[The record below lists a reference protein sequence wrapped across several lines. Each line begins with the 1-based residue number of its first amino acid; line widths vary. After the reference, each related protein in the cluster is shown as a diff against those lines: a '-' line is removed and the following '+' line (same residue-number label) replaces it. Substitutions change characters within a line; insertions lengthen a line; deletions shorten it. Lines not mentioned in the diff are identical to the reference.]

1 MANIKKLR
9 REPVVIDIGDGVE
22 RTLRYT
28 LNSFA
33 LIEEKYGTIDK
44 AMEAL
49 KSGSI
54 AAVRFAL
61 WAGLIHEDENLT
73 EHYVGNQI
81 DLSNLEDLA
90 EKMNKAM
97 MGDLPQDD
105 EVVNPN

>member
-49 KSGSI
+49 RSGSV

-61 WAGLIHEDENLT
+61 WAGLVHEDENLS
-73 EHYVGNQI
+73 EHYVGSQI
-81 DLSNLEDLA
+81 DLSDLEDLA

-97 MGDLPQDD
+97 MGDLPQD

>member
-9 REPVVIDIGDGVE
+9 REPVIVDIGDGVE
-22 RTLRYT
+22 RKLRYT

-54 AAVRFAL
+54 AAIRFVL
-61 WAGLIHEDENLT
+61 WAGLIHEDENLS
-73 EHYVGNQI
+73 EHYVGSQI
-81 DLSNLEDLA
+81 DLADLEDLA

-97 MGDLPQDD
+97 MGDLPQD
-105 EVVNPN
+105 EAVNPN

>member
-9 REPVVIDIGDGVE
+9 REPVVIDIGDGIE
-22 RTLRYT
+22 RELRYT

-44 AMEAL
+44 AMEIL

-54 AAVRFAL
+54 AAIRFVL
-61 WAGLIHEDENLT
+61 WAGLIHEDENLS
-73 EHYVGNQI
+73 EHYVGSQI
-81 DLSNLEDLA
+81 DLSDLEDLA

-97 MGDLPQDD
+97 MGDLPQD

>member
-22 RTLRYT
+22 RKLRYT

-44 AMEAL
+44 AMEIL

-61 WAGLIHEDENLT
+61 WAGLVHEDENLS

-81 DLSNLEDLA
+81 DLSDLEDLA

-97 MGDLPQDD
+97 MGDLPQD

>member
-9 REPVVIDIGDGVE
+9 REPVVIDIGDGIE
-22 RTLRYT
+22 RELRYT

-33 LIEEKYGTIDK
+33 LIEEKYGTIDR
-44 AMEAL
+44 AMEVLEA
-49 KSGSI
+49 GSI
-54 AAVRFAL
+54 VAIRFVL

-81 DLSNLEDLA
+81 DLSNLEGLA

-97 MGDLPQDD
+97 MGDLPQDN
-105 EVVNPN
+105 EVVSPN

>member
-1 MANIKKLR
+1 MANIEKLK

-22 RTLRYT
+22 RKLRYT

-44 AMEAL
+44 AMEIL

-61 WAGLIHEDENLT
+61 WAGLIHEDENLS
-73 EHYVGNQI
+73 EHYVGSQI
-81 DLSNLEDLA
+81 DLADLEDLA

-97 MGDLPQDD
+97 MGDLPQDG
-105 EVVNPN
+105 VVNPN

>member
-1 MANIKKLR
+1 MANIKKLK
-9 REPVVIDIGDGVE
+9 REPVVVDIGDGVE
-22 RTLRYT
+22 RKLRYT

-49 KSGSI
+49 QSGSV

-61 WAGLIHEDENLT
+61 WVGLVHEDENLS
-73 EHYVGNQI
+73 EHYVGSQI
-81 DLSNLEDLA
+81 DLSDLEDLA

-97 MGDLPQDD
+97 MGDLPQD

>member
-9 REPVVIDIGDGVE
+9 REPIVIDIGDGVE

-49 KSGSI
+49 NSGSI
-54 AAVRFAL
+54 VAIRFVL
-61 WAGLIHEDENLT
+61 WAGLIHEDENLS
-73 EHYVGNQI
+73 EYYVGSQI
-81 DLSNLEDLA
+81 DLSDLEDLA

-97 MGDLPQDD
+97 MGDLPQD
-105 EVVNPN
+105 EVGNPN

>member
-1 MANIKKLR
+1 MADIENVRKA
-9 REPVVIDIGDGVE
+9 PVVIDIGDGIE
-22 RTLRYT
+22 RRLRYT
-28 LNSFA
+28 LNAFA

-44 AMEAL
+44 AMEIL

-61 WAGLIHEDENLT
+61 WAGLIHEDENLS

-81 DLSNLEDLA
+81 DLSDLEYLA

-97 MGDLPQDD
+97 MGDLPQD

>member
-22 RTLRYT
+22 RKLRYT

-44 AMEAL
+44 AMEIL

-54 AAVRFAL
+54 VAIRFVL
-61 WAGLIHEDENLT
+61 WAGLIHEDENLS
-73 EHYVGNQI
+73 EHYVGSQI
-81 DLSNLEDLA
+81 DLSDLEDLA

-97 MGDLPQDD
+97 MGDLPQD

>member
-9 REPVVIDIGDGVE
+9 REPIVVDIGDGVE

-49 KSGSI
+49 NSGSV
-54 AAVRFAL
+54 AAIRFVL
-61 WAGLIHEDENLT
+61 WAGLIHEDENLS

-81 DLSNLEDLA
+81 DLSDLEDLA

-97 MGDLPQDD
+97 MGDLPQD
-105 EVVNPN
+105 EVDNPN

>member
-1 MANIKKLR
+1 MADIVKVRKA
-9 REPVVIDIGDGVE
+9 PVFVDIGDGVE
-22 RTLRYT
+22 RKLRYT

-44 AMEAL
+44 AMEIL

-61 WAGLIHEDENLT
+61 WAGLVHEDENLS

-81 DLSNLEDLA
+81 DLSDLEDLA

-97 MGDLPQDD
+97 MGDLPQD

>member
-9 REPVVIDIGDGVE
+9 REPIVIDIGDGVE
-22 RTLRYT
+22 RIHRYT

-49 KSGSI
+49 RSGSV

-61 WAGLIHEDENLT
+61 WAGLVHEDENLS
-73 EHYVGNQI
+73 EHYVGSQI
-81 DLSNLEDLA
+81 DLSDLEDLA

-97 MGDLPQDD
+97 MGDLPQD

>member
-9 REPVVIDIGDGVE
+9 REPVIVDIGDGVE
-22 RTLRYT
+22 RKLRYT

-54 AAVRFAL
+54 AAIRFVL
-61 WAGLIHEDENLT
+61 WAGLIHEDENLS
-73 EHYVGNQI
+73 EHYVGSQI
-81 DLSNLEDLA
+81 DLSDLEDLA

-97 MGDLPQDD
+97 MGDLPQD

>member
-9 REPVVIDIGDGVE
+9 REPIVIDIGDGVE
-22 RTLRYT
+22 RILRYT

-49 KSGSI
+49 RSGSV

-61 WAGLIHEDENLT
+61 WAGLVHEDENLS
-73 EHYVGNQI
+73 EHYVGSQI
-81 DLSNLEDLA
+81 DLSDLEDLA

-97 MGDLPQDD
+97 MGDLPQD

>member
-1 MANIKKLR
+1 MANIGKVRKA
-9 REPVVIDIGDGVE
+9 PVVVDIGDGVE

-54 AAVRFAL
+54 AAIRFVL
-61 WAGLIHEDENLT
+61 WAGLIHEDENLS
-73 EHYVGNQI
+73 EHYVGSQI
-81 DLSNLEDLA
+81 DLADLEDLA

-97 MGDLPQDD
+97 MGDLPQDG
-105 EVVNPN
+105 VVNPN

>member
-1 MANIKKLR
+1 MANIKKLK
-9 REPVVIDIGDGVE
+9 REPIVIDIGDGVE

-49 KSGSI
+49 NSGSI
-54 AAVRFAL
+54 AAIRFVL
-61 WAGLIHEDENLT
+61 WAGLVHEDENLS
-73 EHYVGNQI
+73 EHHVGNQI
-81 DLSNLEDLA
+81 DLSDLEDLA

-97 MGDLPQDD
+97 MGDLPQD

>member
-9 REPVVIDIGDGVE
+9 REPIVVDIGDGVE
-22 RTLRYT
+22 RKLRYT

-33 LIEEKYGTIDK
+33 LIEEKYGTIDN
-44 AMEAL
+44 AMEVL

-54 AAVRFAL
+54 AAIRFVL
-61 WAGLIHEDENLT
+61 WAGLVHEDENLS
-73 EHYVGNQI
+73 EHYVGSQI
-81 DLSNLEDLA
+81 DLSDLEDLA

-97 MGDLPQDD
+97 MGDLPQD

>member
-9 REPVVIDIGDGVE
+9 REPVVIDIGDGIE
-22 RTLRYT
+22 RELRYT

-33 LIEEKYGTIDK
+33 LIEEKYGTIDN

-54 AAVRFAL
+54 AAIRFVL
-61 WAGLIHEDENLT
+61 WAGLIHEDENLS
-73 EHYVGNQI
+73 EHYVGSQI
-81 DLSNLEDLA
+81 DLSDLEDLA

-97 MGDLPQDD
+97 MGDLPQD

>member
-9 REPVVIDIGDGVE
+9 REPVIVDIGDGVE
-22 RTLRYT
+22 RRLRYT

-61 WAGLIHEDENLT
+61 WAGLVHEDENLS

-81 DLSNLEDLA
+81 DLSDLEDLA

-97 MGDLPQDD
+97 MGDLPQD

>member
-1 MANIKKLR
+1 MANIKKLK

-22 RTLRYT
+22 RRLRYT

-44 AMEAL
+44 AMEIL
-49 KSGSI
+49 ESGSI

-61 WAGLIHEDENLT
+61 WAGLVHEDNELT
-73 EHYVGNQI
+73 ELYVGNQI
-81 DLSNLEDLA
+81 DLSDLEGLA

-97 MGDLPQDD
+97 MGDLPQDK
-105 EVVNPN
+105 VVNPN

>member
-9 REPVVIDIGDGVE
+9 REPIVIDIGDGVE

-49 KSGSI
+49 RSGSV

-61 WAGLIHEDENLT
+61 WAGLVHEDENLS
-73 EHYVGNQI
+73 EHYVGSQI
-81 DLSNLEDLA
+81 DLSDLEDLA

-97 MGDLPQDD
+97 MGDLPQD

>member
-9 REPVVIDIGDGVE
+9 REPVVIDIGDGIE
-22 RTLRYT
+22 RELRYT

-44 AMEAL
+44 AMEIME
-49 KSGSI
+49 SGSV
-54 AAVRFAL
+54 AAIRFAL
-61 WAGLIHEDENLT
+61 WAGLVHEDENLT

-81 DLSNLEDLA
+81 ELSDLEALA

-97 MGDLPQDD
+97 MGDLPQD

>member
-1 MANIKKLR
+1 MADIVKVRKA
-9 REPVVIDIGDGVE
+9 PVFVDIGDGVE
-22 RTLRYT
+22 RKLRYT

-44 AMEAL
+44 AMEIL

-61 WAGLIHEDENLT
+61 WAGLIHEDENLS

-81 DLSNLEDLA
+81 DLSDLEDLA

-97 MGDLPQDD
+97 MGDLPQD

>member
-1 MANIKKLR
+1 MANIEKLR

-22 RTLRYT
+22 RKLRYT

-44 AMEAL
+44 AMEIL
-49 KSGSI
+49 KSGSV
-54 AAVRFAL
+54 AAIRFVL
-61 WAGLIHEDENLT
+61 WAGLIHEDENLS
-73 EHYVGNQI
+73 EHYVGSQI
-81 DLSNLEDLA
+81 DLSDLEDLA

-97 MGDLPQDD
+97 MGDLPQD

>member
-9 REPVVIDIGDGVE
+9 REPVIIDIGDGVE
-22 RTLRYT
+22 RKLRYT

-33 LIEEKYGTIDK
+33 LIEEKYGTMDK

-49 KSGSI
+49 ESGSI
-54 AAVRFAL
+54 IAIRYIL

-81 DLSNLEDLA
+81 ELADLEDLA

-97 MGDLPQDD
+97 MGDLPQDK
-105 EVVNPN
+105 VVNPNQ

>member
-1 MANIKKLR
+1 MANIKKLK
-9 REPVVIDIGDGVE
+9 REPVVVDIGDGIE
-22 RTLRYT
+22 RKLRYT

-61 WAGLIHEDENLT
+61 WVGLIHEDENLS

-81 DLSNLEDLA
+81 DLSDLEYLA

-97 MGDLPQDD
+97 IGDLPQD

>member
-22 RTLRYT
+22 RKLRYT

-44 AMEAL
+44 AMEIL

-54 AAVRFAL
+54 AAIRFVL
-61 WAGLIHEDENLT
+61 WAGLIHEDENLS

-81 DLSNLEDLA
+81 DLSDLENIA

-97 MGDLPQDD
+97 MGDLPQD